1 MEKVT
6 LSAIIFLVILIAILF
21 IAPEDEQGVGPQ
33 GSSVEIK
40 RHASDLLNVH
50 DVKITPEGVL
60 QMSYLDDTGFLTS
73 HHFIN
78 LKSGNVILVEDEEF
92 TPERVMLTD
101 TLHGGLKVTVA
112 KSLNLNLPPSTAK
125 TPLSPPPR

>member
-21 IAPEDEQGVGPQ
+21 ITPDDAQRDGQQGQ
-33 GSSVEIK
+33 GIEMM
-40 RHASDLLNVH
+40 RHASDLMNVH

-60 QMSYLDDTGFLTS
+60 QMSYVDETGYLTS

-92 TPERVMLTD
+92 APERVMLTD

-125 TPLSPPPR
+125 TSLSRPPR